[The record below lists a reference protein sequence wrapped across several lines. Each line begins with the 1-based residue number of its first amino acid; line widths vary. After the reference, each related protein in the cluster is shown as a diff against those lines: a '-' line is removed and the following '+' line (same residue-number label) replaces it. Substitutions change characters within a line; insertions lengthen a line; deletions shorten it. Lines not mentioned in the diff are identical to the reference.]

1 MAQQAGQSDIQAVSR
16 MAQILGLFGPE
27 APELSV
33 SEATERLRLNRTTVH
48 RYLTS
53 MTAAGLLERG
63 SRPASYTPGALL
75 IQLGAFAIGQR
86 RIIQVA
92 PAHLRGLTEQTGVT
106 SVLSLWGPSGP
117 VVSLVEED
125 AAHGTIVTVRVGS
138 QLALDTAQAI
148 AFMAYLPDQLQ
159 VDRLLASLPVSQ
171 RRTLLERIA
180 ATRKLGLSIYPAN
193 QRGIS
198 VIAAPVFADSG
209 VCATIAA
216 IGTDRMLPTAPDAL
230 TARAVRDTAMALTKE
245 MGGAWPADDDP
256 SDRTS
261 DSATERATDQAS
273 D

>member
-1 MAQQAGQSDIQAVSR
+1 MTEQGQSDIQAVSR
-16 MAQILGLFGPE
+16 MAQILALFGPD

-63 SRPASYTPGALL
+63 SRPASYIPGRLM

-86 RIIQVA
+86 RIIQLA
-92 PAHLRGLTEQTGVT
+92 PAHLRELTGRTGVT

-125 AAHGTIVTVRVGS
+125 SAHGTLVTVRVGS

-148 AFMAYLPDQLQ
+148 AFLAYLPDQLQ
-159 VDRLLASLPVSQ
+159 VDRLLASLPLAQ
-171 RRTLLERIA
+171 RTGLVERITA
-180 ATRKLGLSIYPAN
+180 AREIGLSIYPAN

-216 IGTDRMLPTAPDAL
+216 IGTDRMLPTAPDSP
-230 TARAVRDTAMALTKE
+230 TAVAVRETAMALTKE
-245 MGGAWPADDDP
+245 MGGTRPPAPSDP
-256 SDRTS
+256 SDQPN
-261 DSATERATDQAS
+261 D
-273 D
+273 

>member
-1 MAQQAGQSDIQAVSR
+1 MTEQGQSDIQAVSR

-53 MTAAGLLERG
+53 MTAAGLLDRG
-63 SRPASYTPGALL
+63 SRPASYTPGRLI

-86 RIIQVA
+86 RIIQLA
-92 PAHLRGLTEQTGVT
+92 PDHLRELTERTGVS

-125 AAHGTIVTVRVGS
+125 AVHGTIVTVRVGS
-138 QLALDTAQAI
+138 QLPLDTAQAI
-148 AFMAYLPDQLQ
+148 AFLAYLPDQLQ
-159 VDRLLASLPVSQ
+159 VDRLLASLPVAQ
-171 RRTLLERIA
+171 RAGLVDRIA
-180 ATRKLGLSIYPAN
+180 TARTIGLSIYPAN
-193 QRGIS
+193 RRGIS

-216 IGTDRMLPTAPDAL
+216 IGTDRMLPSAPDAR
-230 TARAVRDTAMALTKE
+230 TAVAVRETAMALTKE
-245 MGGAWPADDDP
+245 MGGTWPAPDSDP
-256 SDRTS
+256 SD
-261 DSATERATDQAS
+261 
-273 D
+273 